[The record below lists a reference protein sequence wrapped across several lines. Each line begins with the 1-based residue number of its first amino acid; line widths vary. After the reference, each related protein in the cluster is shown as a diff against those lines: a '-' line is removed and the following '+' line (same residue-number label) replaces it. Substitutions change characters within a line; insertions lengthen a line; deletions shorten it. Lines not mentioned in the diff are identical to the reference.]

1 MTHIDTDTQKIDEI
15 LSRGVEEV
23 VGKDDLRR
31 ELLSGKRLR
40 IKFGVDPTSPNIHL
54 GRMAPILKLRD
65 FQNLG
70 HTIVFI
76 VGDFTGII
84 GDTSDKEAE
93 RPMLS
98 KKKSRKISRHILRK
112 RGKCLICA
120 PRRKI

>member
-1 MTHIDTDTQKIDEI
+1 
-15 LSRGVEEV
+15 
-23 VGKDDLRR
+23 
-31 ELLSGKRLR
+31 
-40 IKFGVDPTSPNIHL
+40 
-54 GRMAPILKLRD
+54 MAPILKLRD

-98 KKKSRKISRHILRK
+98 EKEVKKNLKTYFAQAGKVLNMRASEKNIIPRGSKNWGIKRSASKRIFFRFLILSRVTILKSGSRKGSV
-112 RGKCLICA
+112 CPCA
-120 PRRKI
+120 RCCTR